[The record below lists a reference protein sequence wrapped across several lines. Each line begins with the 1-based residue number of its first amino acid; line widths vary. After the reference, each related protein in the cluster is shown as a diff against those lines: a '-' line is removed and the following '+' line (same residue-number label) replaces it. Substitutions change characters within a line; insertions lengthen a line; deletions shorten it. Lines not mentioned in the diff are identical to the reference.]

1 LEVETVEIPGEGLD
15 PGSGPDVEWCRCKR
29 QARSKLNLP
38 EQVQWIGGIMGL
50 LDGKTAV
57 IFGLA
62 NERSIAWGITQAM
75 HREGARIG
83 ISYAGEVLERRVRP
97 LADEIQCKWIEQCDV
112 TQDEQIA
119 SIADKARKDFGKIDV
134 LVHSIAFA
142 GRDELSRPYYDTSRE
157 GFKTAMDISVFSFVA
172 LARSFRT
179 LMGSGGSM
187 LCMTYY
193 GSVKVAPH
201 YNVMGVAKA
210 ALESSTRYLAYDLGP
225 EKIRVN
231 AISAGPIRTLAAAGV
246 GGFRDMYKHFAEV
259 SPLRENVTIEDVGN
273 AAVFLASDLSAKI
286 TGEVLYVDSGFNAV
300 GVQMGLPNER
310 GE

>member
-1 LEVETVEIPGEGLD
+1 
-15 PGSGPDVEWCRCKR
+15 
-29 QARSKLNLP
+29 
-38 EQVQWIGGIMGL
+38 MGL
-50 LDGKTAV
+50 LEGKTAL

-75 HREGARIG
+75 HREGAKIG
-83 ISYAGEVLERRVRP
+83 ISYAGEALERRVKP
-97 LADEIQCKWIEQCDV
+97 LAEQIGCKWVEECDV
-112 TQDEQIA
+112 TKDDHIDAIA
-119 SIADKARKDFGKIDV
+119 EKAKKDFSQVDV
-134 LVHSIAFA
+134 VVHSIAFA
-142 GRDELSRPYYDTSRE
+142 GRNELTGPFYNTSRE
-157 GFKTAMDISVFSFVA
+157 GFKNALDISVFSFVA
-172 LARSFRT
+172 LARAFRP
-179 LMGSGGSM
+179 LLRPGASL

-246 GGFRDMYKHFAEV
+246 GGFRDMYKHFADV
-259 SPLRENVTIEDVGN
+259 SPLRENITIEDVGN
-273 AAVFLASDLSAKI
+273 AAVFLASNLSARI

-300 GVQMGLPNER
+300 GVQMNMDQKESR
-310 GE
+310 

>member
-1 LEVETVEIPGEGLD
+1 
-15 PGSGPDVEWCRCKR
+15 
-29 QARSKLNLP
+29 
-38 EQVQWIGGIMGL
+38 MGL
-50 LDGKTAV
+50 LDGKKAL

-75 HREGARIG
+75 HREGAEIG
-83 ISYAGEVLERRVRP
+83 ISYAGETLERRVRP
-97 LADEIQCKWIEQCDV
+97 LAEQIHCKWVEECDV
-112 TQDEQIA
+112 TRDEQIA
-119 SIADKARKDFGKIDV
+119 SIAEKAGKHFGKIDV

-142 GRDELSRPYYDTSRE
+142 GRDELNGPYYNTTRE

-172 LARSFRT
+172 MARAFRP
-179 LMGSGGSM
+179 LMQAGGSM

-193 GSVKVAPH
+193 GSVKVAPR

-259 SPLRENVTIEDVGN
+259 SPMRENVTIEDVGN
-273 AAVFLASDLSAKI
+273 AAVFLASDLSARI
-286 TGEVLYVDSGFNAV
+286 TGEVLYVDSGFNVV
-300 GVQMGLPNER
+300 GIQIG
-310 GE
+310 GEKDGGEAA

>member
-1 LEVETVEIPGEGLD
+1 
-15 PGSGPDVEWCRCKR
+15 
-29 QARSKLNLP
+29 
-38 EQVQWIGGIMGL
+38 MGL
-50 LDGKTAV
+50 LDGRTAL

-83 ISYAGEVLERRVRP
+83 ISYAGEALERRVKP
-97 LADEIQCKWIEQCDV
+97 LAEQIGCKWVEECDV
-112 TQDEQIA
+112 TKDDHIA
-119 SIADKARKDFGKIDV
+119 AIAGKAQQEFGKIDV
-134 LVHSIAFA
+134 LVHSVAFA
-142 GRDELSRPYYDTSRE
+142 GRDELSGPYYNTSRE
-157 GFKTAMDISVFSFVA
+157 GFKNAMDISVFSFVA
-172 LARSFRT
+172 LAKAFRPI
-179 LMGSGGSM
+179 LQPGAS
-187 LCMTYY
+187 LICMTYY

-246 GGFRDMYKHFAEV
+246 AGFRDMYKQFADI
-259 SPLRENVTIEDVGN
+259 SPMRENVTIEDVGN
-273 AAVFLASDLSAKI
+273 AAVFLASDLSKRI

-300 GVQMGLPNER
+300 GVQIALDREEKSGA
-310 GE
+310 